1 MSSKFDVYSSEVPT
15 HLSYN
20 YNEFLISQNTQ
31 YFIVTGE
38 PFISII
44 EEQDKELKRLR
55 ALESAVKNIFHDD
68 QIRKL
73 TTGKRVVYR

>member
-1 MSSKFDVYSSEVPT
+1 MILEIFNQFCVQFLPEK
-15 HLSYN
+15 
-20 YNEFLISQNTQ
+20 FLIKN
-31 YFIVTGE
+31 FIVLRYSLLHLVTGD
-38 PFISII
+38 PFVSII
-44 EEQDKELKRLR
+44 EEQEIELKRLR